1 MAVPRIPRR
10 RRVFVGAE
18 GESERAFAAW
28 LRRLCDDRG
37 LHLHLDVFVAGGG
50 DGAGIVRRCAE
61 RCEKGKPYVRRLV
74 LLDADRIPED
84 RTNDRA
90 PEPVAAKADI
100 DLILLEPSLEGVLL
114 RLHKGQ
120 ETRKPARQNTES
132 ELRKLWPDYRKPP
145 KADDLEKRF
154 DLGDLRRAA
163 KRDAHLRK
171 LLEGLG
177 LA

>member
-1 MAVPRIPRR
+1 MAGPRIPRR
-10 RRVFVGAE
+10 KRIFVGAE

-28 LRRLCDDRG
+28 LQRLCDDRG

-61 RCEKGKPYVRRLV
+61 RCERREPCVRRLV

-90 PEPVAAKADI
+90 PEPIAAEADI
-100 DLILLEPSLEGVLL
+100 DLILLEPDLEGVLL

-120 ETRKPARQNTES
+120 ETRKPARRNTES
-132 ELRKLWPDYRKPP
+132 ELRKFWPDYRKPP
-145 KADDLEKRF
+145 TADDLERRF

-163 KRDAHLRK
+163 KRDTHLRR

>member
-1 MAVPRIPRR
+1 MAGRRIPKRK
-10 RRVFVGAE
+10 RVFVGAE

-28 LRRLCDDRG
+28 LQRLCDDRG

-50 DGAGIVRRCAE
+50 DGAVVARRCAE
-61 RCEKGKPYVRRLV
+61 RCERRRPYVRRFV

-84 RTNDRA
+84 RMSDRDPA
-90 PEPVAAKADI
+90 PVAAKAGI
-100 DLILLEPSLEGVLL
+100 DLILLEPDLEGVLL
-114 RLHKGQ
+114 RLHEGQ
-120 ETRKPARQNTES
+120 ETRNLARRSAET
-132 ELRKLWPDYRKPP
+132 ELRKRWPGYRKPP
-145 KADDLEKRF
+145 SADDLEKRF

-163 KRDAHLRK
+163 HHDAHLRR

>member
-10 RRVFVGAE
+10 KRVFVGAE

-28 LRRLCDDRG
+28 LQRLCDDRG
-37 LHLHLDVFVAGGG
+37 LHLHLDVFVAEGG
-50 DGAGIVRRCAE
+50 DSASIVRRCAE
-61 RCEKGKPYVRRLV
+61 KCEKGKPYVRRLV

-84 RTNDRA
+84 RMNDRA

-100 DLILLEPSLEGVLL
+100 DLIHLEPDLEGVLL

-120 ETRKPARQNTES
+120 ETRNPARRSTET
-132 ELRKLWPDYRKPP
+132 ELRKHWPGYRKPP
-145 KADDLEKRF
+145 SADDLEKRF
-154 DLGDLRRAA
+154 DLGDLQRAA
-163 KRDAHLRK
+163 HHDAHLRR